1 MYPNN
6 ELVKMGTFVI
16 IMKII
21 HRYSDSVF
29 QRRKDQAS
37 LGRRLVVLVDGQFF
51 VLWSSGKGKTILAT
65 EEAGKFRMR
74 NGDTMWLK

>member
-16 IMKII
+16 ITKIT

-51 VLWSSGKGKTILAT
+51 VPWSSGKGKTILAT
-65 EEAGKFRMR
+65 EEAGIISVECGMATPC
-74 NGDTMWLK
+74 G